1 MHVVWY
7 IMICMIVWLYIY
19 SWKKVGT
26 GGRQFKFLFLDLRY
40 LNVSMSN
47 IAQARVRDPNHPANQ
62 IVPAASERRVAGS
75 VPCVVFV
82 ADIVLPGMTI
92 QTKYIIHVYI
102 YIHMHV
108 FMFAYIHPCIQLVH
122 FSEAINQ
129 ISPWNTAAFADLKTK
144 KMWEQLLPCRWGAS
158 KVTLRKL

>member
-102 YIHMHV
+102 YTYACIHVCVYTSMYTTCAFFRGHQPNKSLEHRCV
-108 FMFAYIHPCIQLVH
+108 CRSQ
-122 FSEAINQ
+122 NQ
-129 ISPWNTAAFADLKTK
+129 KDVRTVAALPLRCLKGY
-144 KMWEQLLPCRWGAS
+144 PP
-158 KVTLRKL
+158 